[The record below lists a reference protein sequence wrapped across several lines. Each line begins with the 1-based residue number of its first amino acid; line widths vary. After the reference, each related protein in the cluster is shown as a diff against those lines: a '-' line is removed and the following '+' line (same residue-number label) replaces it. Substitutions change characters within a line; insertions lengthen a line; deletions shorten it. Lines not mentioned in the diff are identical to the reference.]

1 MPAASTDG
9 ALPRVVLTPSE
20 LDLLELAGAAPVALA
35 VARAQVGAVGAVEL
49 TDAENTPLARVRLGH
64 AAETVDALPVAGLE
78 RLRPLAPVPGPSG
91 AEGTRL
97 GVRDAAERYQGRGA
111 VVLREVPT
119 RDELDAAV
127 RWAVAQDP
135 AAGPVWF
142 VGVRRDA
149 DGATDPAHTAV
160 RVLTRMIADGDL
172 PGDLLVVP
180 LPHAPGPVLVPVH
193 PLPTDAELAQQATGR
208 PVLELRP
215 ARPDASAEAS
225 VTALERAL
233 AATYPAQA
241 VAELS
246 PRDRSGRGAVVLFTG
261 LSGSGKSTVA
271 KAFAHRLESEGRA
284 VVLLDG
290 DESRQMLSAGLG
302 FDRRS
307 RDLNIERLGYVAA
320 IASSLGAVAVT
331 APIAPFAGARGRVR
345 ERAEQVGDHLL
356 VHVSTPL
363 EVCEARDRKGLYAQ
377 ARAGRI
383 SDFTGI
389 SSPYEEPQDADVT
402 IDTSRLSVE
411 DAVEAVHA
419 ALVARQAG

>member
-9 ALPRVVLTPSE
+9 ALPRVVLTPAE
-20 LDLLELAGAAPVALA
+20 LDLLELADGAPVALA
-35 VARAQVGAVGAVEL
+35 VARARVGDVGAVEL
-49 TDAENTPLARVRLGH
+49 TDGENTPLARVHLGH
-64 AAETVDALPVAGLE
+64 VDEAADALPVTGLE

-97 GVRDAAERYQGRGA
+97 GVRDAAERYQGRGV

-127 RWAVAQDP
+127 RWSVAQDP
-135 AAGPVWF
+135 ATGPVWF
-142 VGVRRDA
+142 VGVSRDA
-149 DGATDPAHTAV
+149 AGATDPAHTAV
-160 RVLTRMIADGDL
+160 RVLTGMIADGDL
-172 PGDLLVVP
+172 PGDLLVVA
-180 LPHAPGPVLVPVH
+180 LPHAPGPALVPVR
-193 PLPTDAELAQQATGR
+193 PLPTDAELAQQATGG
-208 PVLELRP
+208 PVLELHP
-215 ARPDASAEAS
+215 ARSDAPPGAPA
-225 VTALERAL
+225 TALERAL
-233 AATYPAQA
+233 AAIYPPRA

-271 KAFAHRLESEGRA
+271 KAFAHRLESEGRT

-307 RDLNIERLGYVAA
+307 RDLNIERLGYVAT

-331 APIAPFAGARGRVR
+331 APIAPFAGARERVR